1 MSTLSDDRDPTEGED
16 ERDRKRKLFST
27 KTNASREKSSTL
39 LIGNEPNEE
48 SLTTAQDFKS
58 LLRPKKKNGFK
69 LIKTKT
75 KVSSEQKERRSSLKD
90 EKRKSKTNRDSVA
103 STAGLVEQLRL
114 IIGLSLE
121 EATKHNPL
129 QNDDLAVPRFLVDCI
144 NIIDQAHP
152 QDSVYRQEPVKI
164 KQPADLENALKQ
176 PLTPAFAVSLLKRF
190 LKELPE
196 QLIPPELSSAIF
208 KIINDP
214 NPDSNRFIEIRNLIQ
229 KFPKSNRDTMRLL
242 FLHFHDIIHQSQ
254 TMSPTQTSS
263 SSKSSESSFIPV
275 TIATLIKSKERA
287 VKYLIQHA
295 TDIFERPQ
303 ASSTP
308 RVSLIK
314 NVSRSSLHSETIEEL
329 EAELVKQEALLN
341 KMHEEMQK
349 SQPTSSTYGTTTPTN
364 IDKDKEEQ
372 LWTQQR
378 LVTAL
383 KRKIKQETR
392 RLQQNR
398 LSSFLEHSAS
408 TTASASHPESTL
420 SHQPEVILIVNKRE
434 EPSKTQQIPGSN
446 DEIPKVSTVPLSPK
460 PVRQREQSGVE
471 TDDDELLGQIQK
483 IFDNNAGIAEE
494 ELLKE
499 KITEARL
506 LARLKT
512 IYKLFMNEKENLTKL
527 EQQMSDK
534 SSDLS
539 VITPT
544 TTTITSENDI
554 SSNQTV
560 DILQELLNTIK
571 QNNQLETKIE
581 AIKRNIDNENE
592 RIEELC
598 IELRFGIL
606 SSKIHLQNNN
616 NNNNNTNPS
625 QSPSTQSAPTLVQ
638 VTKL

>member
-1 MSTLSDDRDPTEGED
+1 MSALSDDRDPTEGED

-27 KTNASREKSSTL
+27 KTNPSKEKSSTL
-39 LIGNEPNEE
+39 LINNETNEE

-75 KVSSEQKERRSSLKD
+75 KVTSEQKERRSSLKD
-90 EKRKSKTNRDSVA
+90 EKRKSKANRDSVA

-114 IIGLSLE
+114 IMGLSLE

-144 NIIDQAHP
+144 NIIEQAHP

-176 PLTPAFAVSLLKRF
+176 PLTPVFAVSLLKRF

-196 QLIPPELSSAIF
+196 QLIPTELNSAIF

-214 NPDSNRFIEIRNLIQ
+214 NPDLNRFIEIRNLIQ

-242 FLHFHDIIHQSQ
+242 FLHFHDIIHQSH
-254 TMSPTQTSS
+254 TMSPTQTS

-275 TIATLIKSKERA
+275 TIATLIKSKERTI
-287 VKYLIQHA
+287 KYLIQHA

-303 ASSTP
+303 TSSTS

-349 SQPTSSTYGTTTPTN
+349 SQPSSSTYGTTTPTN

-408 TTASASHPESTL
+408 TAASVSVPESTS

-434 EPSKTQQIPGSN
+434 ETSKTQQIPGSN
-446 DEIPKVSTVPLSPK
+446 EEIPKVSTVPISPK
-460 PVRQREQSGVE
+460 PIRQREQSGVE

-483 IFDNNAGIAEE
+483 IFENNAGIAEE
-494 ELLKE
+494 ELLRE

-527 EQQMSDK
+527 EHLMNEK
-534 SSDLS
+534 SSDVS
-539 VITPT
+539 IVTPT
-544 TTTITSENDI
+544 TAITSENDL

-598 IELRFGIL
+598 IELRFGRL
-606 SSKIHLQNNN
+606 SSKVHLQNN
-616 NNNNNTNPS
+616 TNSS
-625 QSPSTQSAPTLVQ
+625 QSPSNQSAATLVQ

>member
-1 MSTLSDDRDPTEGED
+1 MSTLSDDRDPTEGDD

-27 KTNASREKSSTL
+27 KTLISKEKSSTF
-39 LIGNEPNEE
+39 LIGTEASEE
-48 SLTTAQDFKS
+48 ALTTAQDFKS

-75 KVSSEQKERRSSLKD
+75 KVASDQKERRSSLKD
-90 EKRKSKTNRDSVA
+90 EKRKSKANRDSVA
-103 STAGLVEQLRL
+103 STVGLVEQLRL
-114 IIGLSLE
+114 IMGLSLE
-121 EATKHNPL
+121 EAAKHNPL
-129 QNDDLAVPRFLVDCI
+129 QNDDLSVPRFLVDCI
-144 NIIDQAHP
+144 NIIEQAHP

-196 QLIPPELSSAIF
+196 QLIPTELSSAIF

-214 NPDSNRFIEIRNLIQ
+214 GHDANRFSEIRNLLQ
-229 KFPKSNRDTMRLL
+229 KFPKSNRDTIRLL
-242 FLHFHDIIHQSQ
+242 FLHLHDVIHQSHA
-254 TMSPTQTSS
+254 MSPTPT
-263 SSKSSESSFIPV
+263 SSKSGESSFIFGS
-275 TIATLIKSKERA
+275 IAALIKSKDRT

-295 TDIFERPQ
+295 TDLFDRPQ
-303 ASSTP
+303 SS
-308 RVSLIK
+308 RGSLNK

-329 EAELVKQEALLN
+329 EAELAKQETLLN
-341 KMHEEMQK
+341 KMHEDMQK
-349 SQPTSSTYGTTTPTN
+349 SQPVSSTYGTTTPTN
-364 IDKDKEEQ
+364 VDKDKEEQ

-398 LSSFLEHSAS
+398 LSSFLEHSAA
-408 TTASASHPESTL
+408 TAASVSLPESTT

-434 EPSKTQQIPGSN
+434 ETSKTQQTPVSHDETPKLSNIP
-446 DEIPKVSTVPLSPK
+446 ISPK

-471 TDDDELLGQIQK
+471 TDDDELISHIHK
-483 IFDNNAGIAEE
+483 ILDSNAGVPEE

-499 KITEARL
+499 KIAEARI
-506 LARLKT
+506 LARLKA
-512 IYKLFMNEKENLTKL
+512 IYNSFMAEKENFTKL
-527 EQQMSDK
+527 EQQMNEK
-534 SSDLS
+534 SSDL
-539 VITPT
+539 PT
-544 TTTITSENDI
+544 TNPTMTATAENDA

-560 DILQELLNTIK
+560 DILQELLSTIK

-592 RIEELC
+592 RIEDLC
-598 IELRFGIL
+598 IELRFGRL
-606 SSKIHLQNNN
+606 SSKIHL
-616 NNNNNTNPS
+616 NNNTNPPL
-625 QSPSTQSAPTLVQ
+625 SPTTPSATTNIQ

>member
-1 MSTLSDDRDPTEGED
+1 MSALSDDRDPTEGED

-27 KTNASREKSSTL
+27 KTNPSKEKSSTL
-39 LIGNEPNEE
+39 LINNETNEE

-75 KVSSEQKERRSSLKD
+75 KVTSEQKERRSSLKD
-90 EKRKSKTNRDSVA
+90 EKRKSKANRDSVA

-114 IIGLSLE
+114 IMGLSLE

-144 NIIDQAHP
+144 NIIEQAHP
-152 QDSVYRQEPVKI
+152 QDRVYRQEPVKI

-176 PLTPAFAVSLLKRF
+176 PLTPVFAVSLLKRF

-196 QLIPPELSSAIF
+196 QLIPTELNSAIF

-214 NPDSNRFIEIRNLIQ
+214 NPDLNRFIEIRNLIQ

-242 FLHFHDIIHQSQ
+242 FLHFHDIIHQSH
-254 TMSPTQTSS
+254 TMSPTQTS

-275 TIATLIKSKERA
+275 TIATLIKSKERTI
-287 VKYLIQHA
+287 KYLIQHA

-303 ASSTP
+303 TSSTS

-349 SQPTSSTYGTTTPTN
+349 SQPSSSTYGTTTPTN

-408 TTASASHPESTL
+408 TAASVSVPESTS

-434 EPSKTQQIPGSN
+434 ETSKTQQIPGLN
-446 DEIPKVSTVPLSPK
+446 EEIPKASTVPISPK
-460 PVRQREQSGVE
+460 PIRQREQSGVE

-483 IFDNNAGIAEE
+483 IFENNAGIAEE
-494 ELLKE
+494 ELLRE

-527 EQQMSDK
+527 EHLMNEK
-534 SSDLS
+534 SSDVS
-539 VITPT
+539 IVTP
-544 TTTITSENDI
+544 TTTITSENDL

-598 IELRFGIL
+598 IELRFGRL
-606 SSKIHLQNNN
+606 SSKVHLQNN
-616 NNNNNTNPS
+616 TNSS
-625 QSPSTQSAPTLVQ
+625 QSPSNQSAATLVQ